1 VFFERAAGNLRISLF
16 FSLLAGNLVVGDRF
30 GGAASTTTVN
40 SNHPLSQL
48 IRSPAAASS
57 SMPASTRRR

>member
-30 GGAASTTTVN
+30 GGAASTTRKSAQIDVISYATG
-40 SNHPLSQL
+40 
-48 IRSPAAASS
+48 
-57 SMPASTRRR
+57 